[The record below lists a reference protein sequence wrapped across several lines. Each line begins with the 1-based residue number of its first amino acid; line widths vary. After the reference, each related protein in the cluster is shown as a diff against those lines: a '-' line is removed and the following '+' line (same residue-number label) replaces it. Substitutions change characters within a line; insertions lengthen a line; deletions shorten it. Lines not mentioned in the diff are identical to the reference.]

1 MYQFVESKSNIGSS
15 ILAANII
22 KTKNDEGLEYYVANF
37 PGGRVKWAMF
47 ENEHYDK
54 NVKQFEDG
62 DEEIKK
68 FFKGPMTIPKY
79 HIFKDTKKIGFALP
93 RNAHNAAEEPY
104 LVIPETLVANRT
116 KMKKYCISR
125 TYYIFE
131 VNENHIIN
139 DKNARLLF
147 YQ

>member
-1 MYQFVESKSNIGSS
+1 MYQFLEGKSNIGSS
-15 ILAANII
+15 ILAANIV
-22 KTKNDEGLEYYVANF
+22 KTKNDEGQEYYVANF

-47 ENEHYDK
+47 ENEHYDE

-93 RNAHNAAEEPY
+93 RYAHNADEEPY

-116 KMKKYCISR
+116 KMKNYGISR

>member
-47 ENEHYDK
+47 ENEHYDE

-93 RNAHNAAEEPY
+93 RNAHNADEEPY

-116 KMKKYCISR
+116 KMKNYGISR

-147 YQ
+147 FQ

>member
-1 MYQFVESKSNIGSS
+1 
-15 ILAANII
+15 
-22 KTKNDEGLEYYVANF
+22 
-37 PGGRVKWAMF
+37 MF
-47 ENEHYDK
+47 ENEHYDE

-93 RNAHNAAEEPY
+93 RNAHNADEEPY

-116 KMKKYCISR
+116 KMKNYGISR

>member
-47 ENEHYDK
+47 ENEHYDE

-93 RNAHNAAEEPY
+93 RNAHNADEEPY

-116 KMKKYCISR
+116 KMKNNGISR

>member
-47 ENEHYDK
+47 ENEHYDE

-93 RNAHNAAEEPY
+93 RNAHNADEEPY

-116 KMKKYCISR
+116 KMKNYGISR

>member
-1 MYQFVESKSNIGSS
+1 MYQFIEGKSNIGSS
-15 ILAANII
+15 ILAANIV
-22 KTKNDEGLEYYVANF
+22 KTKNDEGQEYYVANF

-93 RNAHNAAEEPY
+93 RNAHNINEEPY

-116 KMKKYCISR
+116 KMKNYGISR
-125 TYYIFE
+125 TYYIFDI
-131 VNENHIIN
+131 NENHIIN

>member
-1 MYQFVESKSNIGSS
+1 MYQFIESKSNIGSS

-47 ENEHYDK
+47 ENEHYDE

-93 RNAHNAAEEPY
+93 RNAHNADEEPY

-116 KMKKYCISR
+116 KMKNYGISR

>member
-1 MYQFVESKSNIGSS
+1 MYQFIEGKSNIGSS

-47 ENEHYDK
+47 ENEHYDE

-93 RNAHNAAEEPY
+93 RNAHNADEEPY

-116 KMKKYCISR
+116 
-125 TYYIFE
+125 
-131 VNENHIIN
+131 
-139 DKNARLLF
+139 
-147 YQ
+147 

>member
-47 ENEHYDK
+47 ENEHYDE
-54 NVKQFEDG
+54 NVKQFKDG

-68 FFKGPMTIPKY
+68 FLKGPMTIPKY

-93 RNAHNAAEEPY
+93 RNAHNADEEPY

-116 KMKKYCISR
+116 KMKNYGISR

>member
-15 ILAANII
+15 ILAAYIV

-47 ENEHYDK
+47 ENEHYDE

-93 RNAHNAAEEPY
+93 RNAHNADEEPY

-116 KMKKYCISR
+116 KMKNYGISR
-125 TYYIFE
+125 TYYIFDI
-131 VNENHIIN
+131 NENHIIN

>member
-1 MYQFVESKSNIGSS
+1 MYQFIEGKSNIGSS
-15 ILAANII
+15 ILAANIV

-93 RNAHNAAEEPY
+93 RNAHNADEEPY

-116 KMKKYCISR
+116 KMKNYGISR
-125 TYYIFE
+125 TYYIFDI
-131 VNENHIIN
+131 NENHIIN

>member
-37 PGGRVKWAMF
+37 PGGRTKWAMF
-47 ENEHYDK
+47 ENEHYDE

-93 RNAHNAAEEPY
+93 RNAHNADEEPY

-116 KMKKYCISR
+116 KMKNYGISR

>member
-1 MYQFVESKSNIGSS
+1 
-15 ILAANII
+15 
-22 KTKNDEGLEYYVANF
+22 
-37 PGGRVKWAMF
+37 
-47 ENEHYDK
+47 
-54 NVKQFEDG
+54 
-62 DEEIKK
+62 
-68 FFKGPMTIPKY
+68 MTIPKY

-93 RNAHNAAEEPY
+93 RNAHNADEEPY

-116 KMKKYCISR
+116 KMKNYGISR

>member
-1 MYQFVESKSNIGSS
+1 MYQFIEGKSNIGSS
-15 ILAANII
+15 ILAANIV
-22 KTKNDEGLEYYVANF
+22 KTKNDEGQEYYVANF

-47 ENEHYDK
+47 ENEHYDE
-54 NVKQFEDG
+54 NVKQFENG

-93 RNAHNAAEEPY
+93 RNAHNADEEPY

-116 KMKKYCISR
+116 KMKNYGISR
-125 TYYIFE
+125 TYYIFDI
-131 VNENHIIN
+131 NENHIIN